1 MAGLTT
7 ASVQAR
13 ERTGWGA
20 IPGRDDLRKGRS
32 NTGAAVQHTKLG
44 SQTGLDERNMEHGQT
59 VTSTFEQS
67 IQNKSICI
75 R

>member
-7 ASVQAR
+7 ASVQTR
-13 ERTGWGA
+13 EGTGWGA

-32 NTGAAVQHTKLG
+32 NTGAGVQHTKLG
-44 SQTGLDERNMEHGQT
+44 SQTGRDGRNMEHGQT
-59 VTSTFEQS
+59 VTSTLE
-67 IQNKSICI
+67 QNKSICI

>member
-13 ERTGWGA
+13 EGTGWGA
-20 IPGRDDLRKGRS
+20 IPGRDDLMKGRS
-32 NTGAAVQHTKLG
+32 NTGAGVQHTKLG
-44 SQTGLDERNMEHGQT
+44 SQTGRDGRNMEHGQT
-59 VTSTFEQS
+59 ATSTLEQS